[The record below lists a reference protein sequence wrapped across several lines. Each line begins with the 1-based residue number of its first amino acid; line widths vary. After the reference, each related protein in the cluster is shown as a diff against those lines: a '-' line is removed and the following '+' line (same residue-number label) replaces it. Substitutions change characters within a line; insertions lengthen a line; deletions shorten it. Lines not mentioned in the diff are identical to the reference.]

1 MKNATLTTIA
11 ITFVVLYISVTQL
24 MVKET
29 NRMIREEAKLLEKNI
44 EGEISEEQYIKESS
58 KIEKNYRK
66 GISQALEP
74 LIREIQKVIGLLKP
88 ANKSVE
94 LENLSRELE
103 NATGVLK

>member
-1 MKNATLTTIA
+1 MKSATLTTIA

-24 MVKET
+24 MVEET
-29 NRMIREEAKLLEKNI
+29 NRMIREEAKVLEKNI
-44 EGEISEEQYIKESS
+44 KGEISEEQYIKESS
-58 KIEKNYRK
+58 KIEKSYRK

-88 ANKSVE
+88 ANKNAK
-94 LENLSRELE
+94 LENLSKELE